1 MKLIQAIDAYISLKR
16 ALGAVFSADSRI
28 LRSFARALGDRPL
41 DTIDAKDVHAFCRGT
56 GPPTR
61 WWERKHQALRGF
73 FDYVVTRGHLAA
85 TPLSQPAPR
94 IARSFQPYIY
104 SRNEL
109 QRLLD
114 ATAILHD
121 NRWPLQQKTF
131 RTLLLTLYGAG
142 LRPSE
147 GLHLR
152 CCDVDLDDRLLCIWD
167 TKFFKSRLV
176 PIGLALCTALTTYDK
191 ARQHLPMPHAAHSAF
206 FAYPMAARLR
216 SISSRRFSSDSASM
230 PQSTAHRAHAGNRD
244 FTICVTPSS
253 SIG

>member
-1 MKLIQAIDAYISLKR
+1 MTLTQAIDSYVFLKR
-16 ALGAVFSADSRI
+16 ALGAVFSADTRI
-28 LRSFARALGDRPL
+28 LRSFARALGDIPL
-41 DTIDAKDVHAFCRGT
+41 DTIDAAAIHAFCRGT

-61 WWERKHQALRGF
+61 WWERKHQALNGF
-73 FDYVVTRGHLAA
+73 FAYLVTRGHLTAS
-85 TPLSQPAPR
+85 PLSEPAPR

-114 ATAILHD
+114 ATTVLED
-121 NRWPLQQKTF
+121 NRWPLQKATF

-152 CCDVDLDDRLLCIWD
+152 CCDVDLEDSLLTIWD

-176 PIGLALCTALTTYDK
+176 PIGPRYARRFLCSTKPAETCQYRAGC
-191 ARQHLPMPHAAHSAF
+191 ARPSSH
-206 FAYPMAARLR
+206 YPTAARSR
-216 SISSRRFSSDSASM
+216 SINLRRFLSGSASM
-230 PQSTAHRAHAGNRD
+230 PESTAHRARAGNRG
-244 FTICVTPSS
+244 FMICATPLS